1 MAKNRQTLGQRL
13 FINRDYGLL
22 FWGRLV
28 SQVGDGV
35 HYLALTWL
43 VLDLTGSGTA
53 LGTMLFASS
62 IPMVVLAPFTGVLAD
77 LWDRKTI
84 VVSMDVLRSYSGGPR
99 PYPQS
104 GSAEYGDPVCGHHSN
119 LTMRRTVWSG
129 YLRHHPRTGEERGAG

>member
-62 IPMVVLAPFTGVLAD
+62 IPMVVWRP
-77 LWDRKTI
+77 
-84 VVSMDVLRSYSGGPR
+84 LRSLG
-99 PYPQS
+99 
-104 GSAEYGDPVCGHHSN
+104 
-119 LTMRRTVWSG
+119 
-129 YLRHHPRTGEERGAG
+129 